1 MGEKDAAKT
10 SRLPSGSG
18 KHKKPDVLAYVEQA
32 LSGLQYGQITL
43 IVHDG
48 VVVQIERTEKHR
60 LNELG

>member
-32 LSGLQYGQITL
+32 LSGLQYGQITSSFMTASWSNSRGL
-43 IVHDG
+43 KNIA
-48 VVVQIERTEKHR
+48 
-60 LNELG
+60 